1 MERILDFSVQN
12 SQRRRL
18 QISKEKSKKCTDFH
32 AEPQDLQPEHRD
44 FKLQNVQF
52 KGFTHIPDAF
62 HAQRHRD
69 FAWVKLSEH
78 PHQLI
83 SPQSLHPQDFH

>member
-12 SQRRRL
+12 SQRHTL
-18 QISKEKSKKCTDFH
+18 PISKEESKKYKDFH
-32 AEPQDLQPEHRD
+32 AEPQDLHSEHRD
-44 FKLQNVQF
+44 FTLQNVQF
-52 KGFTHIPDAF
+52 KGFVHIPDAF
-62 HAQRHRD
+62 HTQRHQD
-69 FAWVKLSEH
+69 FAGAKLSVH